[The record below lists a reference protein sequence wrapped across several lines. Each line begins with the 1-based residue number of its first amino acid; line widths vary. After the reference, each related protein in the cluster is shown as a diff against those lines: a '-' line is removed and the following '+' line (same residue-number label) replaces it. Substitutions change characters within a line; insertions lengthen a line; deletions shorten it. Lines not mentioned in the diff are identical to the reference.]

1 MLDNLALPDSS
12 PLKLAAQGWLLHA
25 LLQGD
30 VPRLL
35 DPLLLPLLAPT
46 TARVSVLRVSIQHRS
61 TVLPNEA
68 DRAEARIYAI
78 SSEDGNVIYHVSPMQ
93 SSGIFKYFYV
103 ESLLMAINL
112 WFRLKEAKLECSFW
126 VFVIDFVYMTL
137 FVVQR
142 SKNSPF
148 KVTQCEQGESS
159 QYLIL

>member
-93 SSGIFKYFYV
+93 VSGKSSFLFCFSFV
-103 ESLLMAINL
+103 QNL
-112 WFRLKEAKLECSFW
+112 SNMKFFTQSMYHKHRASKLH
-126 VFVIDFVYMTL
+126 VPDFLNL
-137 FVVQR
+137 F
-142 SKNSPF
+142 NMP
-148 KVTQCEQGESS
+148 
-159 QYLIL
+159 YADM